1 MKKLLL
7 AGLLLAGL
15 SGCSKKEDAKPS
27 IPANTLQLTL
37 KNKRVIFSASA
48 ASLTISQKNTSLHLA
63 AQVRDTTH
71 ASITIDAGA
80 PDTESPGFY
89 SADPYNKSA
98 TGSVLSRYGYLVNGY
113 FQNPCGNPMGGYVTY
128 ETGATP
134 AGALTTF
141 PDFAFTVLTVDKA
154 AHTMSGTFAGSY
166 WKGCDKMEITDGQF
180 NLPYTILP

>member
-7 AGLLLAGL
+7 AGLLFAGL
-15 SGCSKKEDAKPS
+15 SGCSKKGEDAKPT

-37 KNKRVIFSASA
+37 QNKRVVFPASA

-63 AQVRDTTH
+63 AQARDTTR

-98 TGSVLSRYGYLVNGY
+98 TGGVISKYGYLVTC
-113 FQNPCGNPMGGYVTY
+113 PPLSM
-128 ETGATP
+128 
-134 AGALTTF
+134 LR
-141 PDFAFTVLTVDKA
+141 
-154 AHTMSGTFAGSY
+154 
-166 WKGCDKMEITDGQF
+166 
-180 NLPYTILP
+180 

>member
-1 MKKLLL
+1 MKTLLL

-15 SGCSKKEDAKPS
+15 SGCSKNGATPT

-37 KNKRVIFSASA
+37 KNKQVIFPASA
-48 ASLTISQKNTSLHLA
+48 ASLTISQKSTSLHLA

-98 TGSVLSRYGYLVNGY
+98 KGGVISKYGYLVIGY
-113 FQNPCGNPMGGYVTY
+113 FQNPCGNPMGGYVSY

-154 AHTMSGTFAGSY
+154 AHTMSGTFSGGY

-180 NLPYTILP
+180 NLPYTVLP